1 MKILTLMVGATL
13 MVASTSSFAKADV
26 EITWENPKKFR
37 DVQPTMQSRA
47 KFRAQTFE
55 RIEKYMNKLSE
66 GLPEGQTLSMKV
78 TNLDLAGKVWPAS
91 FVGLGSG
98 GSEVRLIKSVDIP
111 RITFS
116 YTLTDSDGTIIKQ
129 SEEIKL
135 KDMGFQ
141 DRHNPFFKS
150 ESLRYE
156 KNMLRRW
163 FNDEFPSLV
172 ASN

>member
-1 MKILTLMVGATL
+1 MKILTLIIGATL
-13 MVASTSSFAKADV
+13 MMASNNSFAKADV
-26 EITWENPKKFR
+26 EITWENPEKFR

-55 RIEKYMNKLSE
+55 RIEKYMNKLAE
-66 GLPEGQTLSMKV
+66 GLPEGQTLSMTV
-78 TNLDLAGKVWPAS
+78 TNLDLAGKVWPSS

-116 YTLTDSDGTIIKQ
+116 YSLKDADGTVLQ
-129 SEEIKL
+129 EAEEVKL

-141 DRHNPFFKS
+141 TRHNPFFKS

-156 KNMLRRW
+156 KNMLRSW
-163 FNDEFPSLV
+163 FNDEFPALV
-172 ASN
+172 VSN

>member
-13 MVASTSSFAKADV
+13 LVASNTSFAKADV
-26 EITWENPKKFR
+26 DITWENPKKFR

-55 RIEKYMNKLSE
+55 RLEKYMNKLAE
-66 GLPEGQTLSMKV
+66 GLPEGQTLAITV
-78 TNLDLAGKVWPAS
+78 TNLDLAGRVWPSS

-116 YTLTDSDGTIIKQ
+116 YKLVDSDGTVIQ
-129 SEEIKL
+129 EAEEVKL

-141 DRHNPFFKS
+141 TRHNPFFKS

>member
-1 MKILTLMVGATL
+1 MNKLMLIAGAL
-13 MVASTSSFAKADV
+13 LLVASNNSFAKAEV
-26 EITWENPKKFR
+26 EITWENPKKFK

-55 RIEKYMNKLSE
+55 RLEKYMNKLAES
-66 GLPEGQTLSMKV
+66 LPEGQTLTIVV
-78 TNLDLAGKVWPAS
+78 TDLDLAGRVWPSS

-98 GSEVRLIKSVDIP
+98 GSEVRVIKTIDIP
-111 RITFS
+111 RIKFS
-116 YTLTDSDGTIIKQ
+116 YTLTDGSGTIIQ
-129 SEEIKL
+129 QADDVKL

-163 FNDEFPSLV
+163 FKDEFPSLV